1 MIYRQQ
7 DFDSAQPL
15 TLDHNM
21 SMKVVIVGAGF
32 GGLACAKR
40 LAKSESLS
48 VTLVDKHPYQ
58 LFSPLLYQVAT
69 GGLPEDDIAYPVRAA
84 IDNLNFI
91 KSEVKKVEPTKNQI
105 HFTDNRTIDYDH
117 LVLATGSTGTTFNI
131 PGVEDFALQM
141 KSIHQARAIKNQL
154 LNNYEEV
161 AAARKPKESLKVVVI
176 GGGPTGVEVSG
187 AVAELQKS
195 LKKEFP
201 ELAQFGEVALVEAGP
216 RLLPMFTEKSSKRVK
231 KDLGELGVK
240 VYLDSTV
247 DRMHESDVHLKN
259 GKVLSG
265 GTFIWATGVT
275 AYSQWDHLGETDNSN
290 RLKVNEHLQIKENI
304 WVIGDGAN
312 LEVAGVPLPM
322 VAPVAVQ
329 MGKHVAKQIKNLQQ
343 AKPLKPFSYID
354 KGQMATIG
362 RRRAVVEMPNG
373 IRLSGT
379 LAWLTW
385 LALHVAYLAGGR
397 NRVSVMA
404 DWMWNYLAWGIG
416 PRRTVID

>member
-1 MIYRQQ
+1 M
-7 DFDSAQPL
+7 
-15 TLDHNM
+15 
-21 SMKVVIVGAGF
+21 
-32 GGLACAKR
+32 
-40 LAKSESLS
+40 
-48 VTLVDKHPYQ
+48 
-58 LFSPLLYQVAT
+58 
-69 GGLPEDDIAYPVRAA
+69 
-84 IDNLNFI
+84 
-91 KSEVKKVEPTKNQI
+91 
-105 HFTDNRTIDYDH
+105 
-117 LVLATGSTGTTFNI
+117 
-131 PGVEDFALQM
+131 
-141 KSIHQARAIKNQL
+141 
-154 LNNYEEV
+154 
-161 AAARKPKESLKVVVI
+161 VVI
-176 GGGPTGVEVSG
+176 GGGPTGVEVAG

-247 DRMHESDVHLKN
+247 DRMYESDVHLKN

-265 GTFIWATGVT
+265 GTFIWAAGVA

-322 VAPVAVQ
+322 VAPVALQ